1 MLERLNGDKKGDAI
15 VSVRGYEPIWTK
27 FTPSYELKGVYFK
40 EGKASI
46 GKREAVLFEKEN
58 YVFDITGR
66 NGMSDADKILEIIEA
81 DEEKENAE
89 EIAEQKRL
97 AELDKK
103 WQSIA
108 DEIDLQ
114 LEQFCEI
121 LKGKDVKAVK
131 DASLG
136 NKVTLLYAIMDEY
149 DKARAVKIQD
159 MADYVA
165 RRLAEMRKLQEQAT
179 K

>member
-1 MLERLNGDKKGDAI
+1 
-15 VSVRGYEPIWTK
+15 
-27 FTPSYELKGVYFK
+27 
-40 EGKASI
+40 
-46 GKREAVLFEKEN
+46 
-58 YVFDITGR
+58 
-66 NGMSDADKILEIIEA
+66 MSDADKILEIIEA